1 MCTPQFS
8 VYSVHDV
15 LRSLEAVLYLISVKH
30 LRETCAR
37 ILSKFL
43 LSNFDT
49 SSRKFLFRLSRFA
62 FYLVHGTCTRKKTRT
77 ESMSQTCKFLY
88 QASCFLRVSFT
99 SFFVRV
105 SGVRHWTLFIIHL
118 RWWKPKLVTFG
129 FTSMRACG
137 HYMAITICNDLL
149 SAGLLL
155 SHVATSR
162 NICGKG
168 IFGGEGKYN
177 IFWGRTDLG
186 AYWIFFGDKTNL
198 GAGSCSSCPQ

>member
-62 FYLVHGTCTRKKTRT
+62 FYLVHGTCTRKKNSNRKHVTDVQVSVPSKLFST
-77 ESMSQTCKFLY
+77 GFFYKFLCTCVRGKTLDIVY
-88 QASCFLRVSFT
+88 YSLALMKTET
-99 SFFVRV
+99 SYFRF
-105 SGVRHWTLFIIHL
+105 HFH
-118 RWWKPKLVTFG
+118 
-129 FTSMRACG
+129 ACLWSLYG
-137 HYMAITICNDLL
+137 DNDM
-149 SAGLLL
+149 
-155 SHVATSR
+155 
-162 NICGKG
+162 
-168 IFGGEGKYN
+168 
-177 IFWGRTDLG
+177 
-186 AYWIFFGDKTNL
+186 
-198 GAGSCSSCPQ
+198 